1 MRARL
6 AEVGWEE
13 LAPSAAGVGLFAMLL
28 LALANVDPAAA
39 EVRSALVGLLGVVA
53 AVMASATDVTA
64 PSEAEFQEKATP
76 WYEYDG
82 SFRGM

>member
-28 LALANVDPAAA
+28 FTLANVDPAAA
-39 EVRSALVGLLGVVA
+39 EARSALLGMLGLVA
-53 AVMASATDVTA
+53 AVMASATDVTG
-64 PSEAEFQEKATP
+64 PSEAGSRERETP